1 MIQVRRAALPS
12 RLLLALAAGLSC
24 CVTSDAAGA
33 NAARAIHPVASPAAL
48 KARLA
53 LVPLTRQYPPD
64 FVETLKSQGPA
75 YLIETTS
82 EPGCVPCADT
92 WAKLQDLA
100 DRYGLQVRVLSREEA
115 IVRSGKFGLP
125 WVGHPVV
132 WVRARADD
140 RRTVPVAIGTD
151 HEANIARNV
160 YLAFKMIRGVRPAI
174 AVRGMAR
181 FTGIVGGGSQ
191 ALPGR
196 RPDPE

>member
-1 MIQVRRAALPS
+1 ME
-12 RLLLALAAGLSC
+12 
-24 CVTSDAAGA
+24 
-33 NAARAIHPVASPAAL
+33 
-48 KARLA
+48 ARLA

-64 FVETLKSQGPA
+64 FAETLKSQGPA

-82 EPGCVPCADT
+82 EPGCIPCADT

-100 DRYGLQVRVLSREEA
+100 DRYGLQVKVLSREEA
-115 IVRSGKFGLP
+115 TVRSGKFGLP

-132 WVRARADD
+132 WVRARADK

-181 FTGIVGGGSQ
+181 FTGIVGAGSQ

-196 RPDPE
+196 RPASD